1 MKELTQ
7 PVAGEVV
14 EAGGRVRHA
23 ANPFWDTLM
32 VETKRKR
39 TTLKGDDGPKAL
51 VSIGTGQREG
61 VVEVTKVYEVDA
73 ERFVKIFTRHLSV
86 FFDLTQNGL
95 RLFEYALYVVGQTH
109 NKDAIHMHPIDAD
122 RYHKGMGRKGYSRAS
137 FYRGVA
143 ELIQCG
149 LIAESDITGKYFTNP
164 AIYWNG
170 DRARFITEMKQAP
183 QIIAPGE
190 KTTQDT
196 EDYTTQFEGF
206 TETYF
211 SDEGQ
216 QDLPFG
222 VR

>member
-7 PVAGEVV
+7 PIGGEAV
-14 EAGGRVRHA
+14 ETGARVRYA
-23 ANPFWDTLM
+23 ANPFWDELM
-32 VETKRKR
+32 METKRKR
-39 TTLKGDDGPKAL
+39 TTLKGEDGPKAL
-51 VSIGTGQREG
+51 VSLGTGQREG

-73 ERFVKIFTRHLSV
+73 ERFVKVFTRHLSV
-86 FFDLTQNGL
+86 FFDLSQNGL
-95 RLFEYALYVVGQTH
+95 RLFEYALSVVAKTH

-143 ELIQCG
+143 ELIERG

-183 QIIAPGE
+183 QILGPDDPDPTPGSGTFHE
-190 KTTQDT
+190 VP
-196 EDYTTQFEGF
+196 
-206 TETYF
+206 F
-211 SDEGQ
+211 SDDDELGH
-216 QDLPFG
+216 
-222 VR
+222 